1 MTETTFG
8 KAISTARKA
17 KGWALKDL
25 AERVLR
31 DDGEPISPQYLND
44 IEHDRRSP
52 TSDRLVQHFAEALD
66 LDADWL
72 YFLVGRF
79 PEDIRGKKLTEKDV
93 AQAMQAFRRGGGKKG
108 KS

>member
-44 IEHDRRSP
+44 IERDRRSP

-66 LDADWL
+66 LGADWL
-72 YFLVGRF
+72 YFLAGRF
-79 PEDIRGKKLTEKDV
+79 PEDIRSKQLTEKDV
-93 AQAMQAFRRGGGKKG
+93 VKAMHAFRGGGAKKG